1 MREFLDV
8 AAEMTAHGQTLDD
21 LHMQIA
27 RGEKIVSFIASRLF
41 LCLIH
46 IKQDNVVTK
55 YKDGLQDRLE
65 EYAGKTARQK
75 YAKNPKYHEFRSSIW
90 VCQKT
95 NYFLFKLI
103 RTF

>member
-8 AAEMTAHGQTLDD
+8 AVEMTAHSETLDD

-27 RGEKIVSFIASRLF
+27 RGEKIVSFSVFRRF
-41 LCLIH
+41 FSVSYPY
-46 IKQDNVVTK
+46 QQNNVVIR
-55 YKDGLQDRLE
+55 YKDGLQERLE

-90 VCQKT
+90 VCQ
-95 NYFLFKLI
+95 N
-103 RTF
+103 

>member
-27 RGEKIVSFIASRLF
+27 RGEKIVSFLHFPLASMSYLYE
-41 LCLIH
+41 
-46 IKQDNVVTK
+46 QNNVIVK
-55 YKDGLQDRLE
+55 YNDGLQDRLE

-90 VCQKT
+90 VCQ
-95 NYFLFKLI
+95 N
-103 RTF
+103 

>member
-8 AAEMTAHGQTLDD
+8 ATEMTAHSQTLDD

-27 RGEKIVSFIASRLF
+27 RGEKIVSSRLF
-41 LCLIH
+41 PSASVSYPY
-46 IKQDNVVTK
+46 KQNNIVVK

-65 EYAGKTARQK
+65 EYAGKTTRQK

-90 VCQKT
+90 VCQH
-95 NYFLFKLI
+95 
-103 RTF
+103 